1 MKTKNKLKYRYDP
14 AKERLAIMDGER
26 NMGGFT
32 GSYATRELMRLLGS
46 STGSDTDPIIEFT
59 TMKTES
65 ERKAKIQRIRAIWIS
80 QGIDQYRDV
89 ILAGYGVESTASLTH
104 DQLDELIAQYSAAN
118 NRPVSDEVR
127 RIRSTV
133 LTLLTKWGVYTTND
147 DWARVNQFLM
157 SPKIAGKLLY
167 LMTEAELKTLVRKL
181 HSMLAKRDKQV
192 DKERRE
198 AFLN

>member
-32 GSYATRELMRLLGS
+32 GSYATRELMRLL
-46 STGSDTDPIIEFT
+46 DTDADIEFT

-65 ERKAKIQRIRAIWIS
+65 ERKSKIQRLRAIWIS

-89 ILAGYGVESTASLTH
+89 ILAGYGVESTADLMH

-127 RIRSTV
+127 RLRSSV
-133 LTLLTKWGVYTTND
+133 LTLLTKWGIYTTND

-167 LMTEAELKTLVRKL
+167 LMTEQELKTVIRKL

-192 DKERRE
+192 DDEKRR